1 MGFVFFVKQK
11 TAYEMRISHWS
22 SDVCSSD
29 LLDPNLAKVGV
40 EGSNPFARS
49 KFPIHPPFQIIRIGP
64 AAIADAGLC
73 LFPGGLITPRSEAR
87 RAGTECVSPCRPR
100 WCTHHYKQKHTGTAQ
115 SNKINIYIINL
126 IIR

>member
-1 MGFVFFVKQK
+1 
-11 TAYEMRISHWS
+11 MRISDWS

-29 LLDPNLAKVGV
+29 LSGVEHNLAKVGV

-73 LFPGGLITPRSEAR
+73 LFPGGLISPACWRIGRMRAARTAAAAWVTEYGGPDERPDPRR
-87 RAGTECVSPCRPR
+87 
-100 WCTHHYKQKHTGTAQ
+100 
-115 SNKINIYIINL
+115 
-126 IIR
+126 